1 MLKPKQ
7 MSRVLLVGHKD
18 VLEPTIGV
26 LHDLHVVHLEEYTEE
41 EYTEEEYTEEEY
53 FSIGKPLAGVEQD
66 SKRLLKLR
74 SIASFLGIKKP
85 YIKPTSTEKVSSE
98 LEEKLDE
105 LESAVSEKLK
115 KKSEIE
121 AKIKDAETNIHEI
134 KVFSGI
140 PVNFDLCSGYETLRV
155 FAGTIKKGAEIEAG
169 LSRITTEYQLYAGD
183 TGTIML
189 FVPAKHADA
198 VAELLSDALF
208 NEVKIPAMSGVP
220 DELLSELKTRHDMF
234 VKDLDSLSSEIDS
247 VKAQYEGFILASE
260 ELLSIETQKK
270 EAPLFFATSEH
281 AFAIDGWVPDDEFET
296 LKSRVE
302 EATDNRVHVTR
313 SGETTAGMDGDDDAG
328 GKTDDSNVPVVYD
341 NPKIVK
347 PMEAVMNLYA
357 RPKYHEIDPT
367 TFVFIAFPL
376 FYGMILGDIGYAL
389 ILLAISFY
397 GRSKLHGEGWNS
409 LFTILIY
416 CNIVTLFFGILY
428 GELLGFPLAETH
440 GHPGL
445 IPGWHTIE
453 LFPGLGGEHITYP
466 VHRTSIVTT
475 LLVLTLV
482 IGVIHINVGLITGF
496 RNVLAKHGMKDA
508 ILEKIAWIVLQLG
521 IFLLLFGMMGVIP
534 SMLPGAVVFAV
545 AVIMLIAG
553 EGAVAVIELPSIM
566 TNILSY
572 SRLLAVGLS
581 SIGIA
586 TAVNTMSG
594 MAWSGGGVY
603 IVLAAIIFIFGHS
616 LNTALSIIAPG
627 LHALRLQYVEF
638 FTKFYEGG
646 GRLYDP
652 FGYKRIYTEE

>member
-7 MSRVLLVGHKD
+7 MSRVLFVGHKD

-26 LHDLHVVHLEEYTEE
+26 LHDLHVVHIEEYTG
-41 EYTEEEYTEEEY
+41 EEY

-85 YIKPTSTEKVSSE
+85 YIKPTSAEAVSSE

-134 KVFSGI
+134 RVFSGI
-140 PVNFDLCSGYETLRV
+140 PVNFDLCSGYETLHV
-155 FAGTIKKGAEIEAG
+155 FAGTIKKDAEIEAG
-169 LSRITTEYQLYAGD
+169 ISRITTDYWLYAGD
-183 TGTIML
+183 TGTIVL
-189 FVPAKHADA
+189 FVPAKHADV
-198 VAELLSDALF
+198 VAKLLSDALF

-220 DELLSELKTRHDMF
+220 DELLNELETRRDMF
-234 VKDLDSLSSEIDS
+234 VKDLKSLASEIDS
-247 VKAQYEGFILASE
+247 VKAQYEEFILASE

-313 SGETTAGMDGDDDAG
+313 SDRATLGADEGDKADDA
-328 GKTDDSNVPVVYD
+328 NVPIEYD

-357 RPKYHEIDPT
+357 RPRYHEIDPT
-367 TFVFIAFPL
+367 ALVFIAFPL
-376 FYGMILGDIGYAL
+376 FYGLILGDIGYAL

-409 LFTILIY
+409 LFTVLIY
-416 CNIVTLFFGILY
+416 CNIVTLIFGILY
-428 GELLGFPLAETH
+428 GEFLGFPLAGTH

-445 IPGWHTIE
+445 IPGWHTVDIVS
-453 LFPGLGGEHITYP
+453 GLGGEMITYP
-466 VHRTSIVTT
+466 IHRTHLVTT
-475 LLVLTLV
+475 LLVLTLI
-482 IGVIHINVGLITGF
+482 IGVIHINIGFIAGF
-496 RNVLAKHGMKDA
+496 RNVLAKHGMKAA
-508 ILEKIAWIVLQLG
+508 ILEKGGWMVLQLG
-521 IFLLLFGMMGVIP
+521 IFLLLFGMIGIVP
-534 SMLPGAVVFAV
+534 GMLPGAAIFAL

-553 EGAVAVIELPSIM
+553 EGGTAIIEIPSILS
-566 TNILSY
+566 NILSY

-586 TAVNTMSG
+586 TAINTMSG
-594 MAWSGGGVY
+594 MMFDSGGLF
-603 IVLAAIIFIFGHS
+603 IVVAAIIFILGHA

-646 GRLYDP
+646 GRIYDP

>member
-7 MSRVLLVGHKD
+7 MSRVLFVGHKD

-26 LHDLHVVHLEEYTEE
+26 LHDLHVVHVEEYTG
-41 EYTEEEYTEEEY
+41 EEY
-53 FSIGKPLAGVEQD
+53 FSIGKPLAGVDQD

-85 YIKPTSTEKVSSE
+85 YIKPTSAEKVSSE
-98 LEEKLDE
+98 LEERLEE
-105 LESAVSEKLK
+105 LESVVSEKLR

-121 AKIKDAETNIHEI
+121 AKIKDEETNIYEI

-140 PVNFDLCSGYETLRV
+140 PVNFDLCSGYETLHV
-155 FAGTIKKGAEIEAG
+155 FAGTVKKGAEIEAG
-169 LSRITTEYQLYAGD
+169 LSRITTDYQLYAGD
-183 TGTIML
+183 TGIIVL
-189 FVPAKHADA
+189 FVPVKHADA

-208 NEVKIPAMSGVP
+208 NEVKIPEISGVP
-220 DELLSELKTRHDMF
+220 DELLSELKTRRDMF

-247 VKAQYEGFILASE
+247 VKSQYEEFILASE

-281 AFAIDGWVPDDEFET
+281 AFAIDGWVPDDKFET

-313 SGETTAGMDGDDDAG
+313 SDETTTGLDGVDDDDDGAG
-328 GKTDDSNVPVVYD
+328 GKTDDSNVPVEYD

-367 TFVFIAFPL
+367 TLVFIAFPL
-376 FYGMILGDIGYAL
+376 FYGLILGDIGYAL
-389 ILLAISFY
+389 ILLALSFY

-409 LFTILIY
+409 LFTVLIY
-416 CNIVTLFFGILY
+416 CNIVTLIFGILY
-428 GELLGFPLAETH
+428 GEFLGFPLAGTH

-445 IPGWHTIE
+445 IPGWHTVDIV
-453 LFPGLGGEHITYP
+453 PGLGGEMITYP
-466 VHRTSIVTT
+466 IHRTHLVTT
-475 LLVLTLV
+475 LLVLTLA
-482 IGVIHINVGLITGF
+482 IGVIHINIGFIAGF
-496 RNVLAKHGMKDA
+496 RNVLAKHGMKAA
-508 ILEKIAWIVLQLG
+508 ILEKAGWMVLQLG
-521 IFLLLFGMMGVIP
+521 IFLLLFGMMGIVP
-534 SMLPGAVVFAV
+534 GMLPGAVVFV
-545 AVIMLIAG
+545 LAVIMLIAG
-553 EGAVAVIELPSIM
+553 EGAVAVIELPSVL

-594 MAWSGGGVY
+594 MAWSGGGIY
-603 IVLAAIIFIFGHS
+603 IVLAAIIFIFGHA

-646 GRLYDP
+646 GRIYDP
-652 FGYKRIYTEE
+652 FGYKRIYTEV

>member
-7 MSRVLLVGHKD
+7 MSRVLFVGHKD

-26 LHDLHVVHLEEYTEE
+26 LHDLHVVHIEEYTG
-41 EYTEEEYTEEEY
+41 EEY

-85 YIKPTSTEKVSSE
+85 YIKPTSAEAVSSE

-134 KVFSGI
+134 RVFSGI
-140 PVNFDLCSGYETLRV
+140 PVNFDLCSGYETLHV
-155 FAGTIKKGAEIEAG
+155 FAGTIQKGAEIEAG
-169 LSRITTEYQLYAGD
+169 LSRITTDYQLYAGD
-183 TGTIML
+183 TGTIVL

-198 VAELLSDALF
+198 VAKLLSDALF

-220 DELLSELKTRHDMF
+220 DELLNELETRRDMF
-234 VKDLDSLSSEIDS
+234 VKDLKSLASEIDS
-247 VKAQYEGFILASE
+247 VKAQYEEFILASE

-313 SGETTAGMDGDDDAG
+313 SDRATLGADEGDKADDA
-328 GKTDDSNVPVVYD
+328 NVPIEYD

-357 RPKYHEIDPT
+357 RPRYHEIDPT
-367 TFVFIAFPL
+367 ALVFIAFPL
-376 FYGMILGDIGYAL
+376 FYGLILGDIGYAL

-409 LFTILIY
+409 LFTVLIY
-416 CNIVTLFFGILY
+416 CNIVTLIFGILY
-428 GELLGFPLAETH
+428 GEFLGFPLAGTH

-445 IPGWHTIE
+445 IPGWHTVDIV
-453 LFPGLGGEHITYP
+453 PGLGGEMITYP
-466 VHRTSIVTT
+466 IHRTHLVTT
-475 LLVLTLV
+475 LLILTLV
-482 IGVIHINVGLITGF
+482 IGVIHINIGFIAGF
-496 RNVLAKHGMKDA
+496 RNVLAKHGMKAA
-508 ILEKIAWIVLQLG
+508 ILEKGGWMVLQLG
-521 IFLLLFGMMGVIP
+521 IFLLLFGMIGTVS
-534 SMLPGAVVFAV
+534 SMLPGAAIFAL

-553 EGAVAVIELPSIM
+553 EGGTAIIEIPSILS
-566 TNILSY
+566 NILSY

-586 TAVNTMSG
+586 TAINTMSG
-594 MAWSGGGVY
+594 MMFDSGGLF
-603 IVLAAIIFIFGHS
+603 IVVAAIIFILGHA

-646 GRLYDP
+646 GRIYDP